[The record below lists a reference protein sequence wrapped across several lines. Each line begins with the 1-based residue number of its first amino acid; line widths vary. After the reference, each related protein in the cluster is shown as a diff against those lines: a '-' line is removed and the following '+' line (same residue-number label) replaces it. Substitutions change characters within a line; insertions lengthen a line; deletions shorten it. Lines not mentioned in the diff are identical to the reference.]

1 MIHPITIEELIKL
14 PDRMPVLDVRAPAE
28 FAKGHIPK
36 AANLPIF
43 SNEERAKVGAT
54 YKQQGREAAILLGF
68 DLTGQKWSGFIR
80 QALTLAPQ
88 KKLALHCWRGG
99 MRSGAMAWALD
110 LYGFDTYTLKGGYK
124 HYRNWVQ
131 RQSAAPY
138 RLKVIG
144 GMTGSGKTTILHEL
158 EKKGEQTIDL
168 EDLAQHCGSS
178 YGSKNYMIQPSQE
191 QFENNL
197 AARLSQ
203 LDPDRNIW
211 VEDESSN
218 VGRCM
223 IPRPFWDQIRKA
235 PLFDLQVDVEQRVT
249 TLVNEYGS
257 LDKEFLVECTDRIR
271 KRLGLLHTKQA
282 ITAIRED
289 RMADFIRMVLVYYDK
304 TYRASLIGRNPTP
317 VIVKGA
323 DPAADALSLLESKQ
337 TKWTTPQ

>member
-1 MIHPITIEELIKL
+1 
-14 PDRMPVLDVRAPAE
+14 
-28 FAKGHIPK
+28 
-36 AANLPIF
+36 
-43 SNEERAKVGAT
+43 
-54 YKQQGREAAILLGF
+54 
-68 DLTGQKWSGFIR
+68 
-80 QALTLAPQ
+80 
-88 KKLALHCWRGG
+88 
-99 MRSGAMAWALD
+99 
-110 LYGFDTYTLKGGYK
+110 
-124 HYRNWVQ
+124 
-131 RQSAAPY
+131 
-138 RLKVIG
+138 
-144 GMTGSGKTTILHEL
+144 
-158 EKKGEQTIDL
+158 
-168 EDLAQHCGSS
+168 
-178 YGSKNYMIQPSQE
+178 MIQPSQE